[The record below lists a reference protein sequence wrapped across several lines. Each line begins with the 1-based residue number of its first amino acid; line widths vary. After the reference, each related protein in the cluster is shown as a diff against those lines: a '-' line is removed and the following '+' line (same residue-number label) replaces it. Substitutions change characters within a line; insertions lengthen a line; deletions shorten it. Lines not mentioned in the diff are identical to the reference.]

1 VVVGFQGGQG
11 SGEEQGEFSLLPST
25 LFFAKVIESMD
36 LADERFSLLFVSLRF
51 LSHSRG
57 RLSPPPIVVG
67 GAPSLVLFPPASAES
82 DFREKPRRW
91 LTRSIR
97 FLSTTK
103 KERKREREKKVFVL
117 PSVYLLSLARS
128 LARPTTKRVRGG
140 GAERESCSRDKTT
153 EAFVVKRESA
163 VRNTPDKWREE
174 KCESE
179 RKGKKSA
186 L

>member
-1 VVVGFQGGQG
+1 MCFPSSWRPLTARDSLPSTLGSDTPARRTFELLVVVGFQGGQG

-117 PSVYLLSLARS
+117 PSVYHHSLARS
-128 LARPTTKRVRGG
+128 LDQARARGG
-140 GAERESCSRDKTT
+140 SGEREL
-153 EAFVVKRESA
+153 F
-163 VRNTPDKWREE
+163 
-174 KCESE
+174 
-179 RKGKKSA
+179 
-186 L
+186 